1 MVLNFVIKINFTLF
15 HFNNIIKLGDIMIE
29 IKYLT
34 DEFESLA
41 DLILECFPDVNTKE
55 KLTLALKNSP
65 YLSLIA
71 VKDHNVVGHIMIDIR
86 NDVVKN
92 KTIFYLHYVCVSAQE
107 RNQGIGTALLK
118 KVEELAKEKNVNSIE
133 FTSNKRR
140 LAAHN
145 LYLKNN
151 YLVRDTTYFHKEI

>member
-1 MVLNFVIKINFTLF
+1 ML
-15 HFNNIIKLGDIMIE
+15 E

-41 DLILECFPDVNTKE
+41 NLILECFPNINTKE
-55 KLTLALKNSP
+55 NIIEALKNSP

-71 VKDHNVVGHIMIDIR
+71 VKNDNVIGHIMIDIKT
-86 NDVVKN
+86 DIIKN
-92 KTIFYLHYVCVSAQE
+92 KTVFYLNYVCVASSE
-107 RNQGIGTALLK
+107 RNRGIGTILLK
-118 KVEELAKEKNVNSIE
+118 KVEEIAKEKNAKRVE

-140 LAAHN
+140 LAAHS

-151 YLVRDTTYFHKEI
+151 YLVKDTTYFYKEI

>member
-1 MVLNFVIKINFTLF
+1 MF
-15 HFNNIIKLGDIMIE
+15 E

-41 DLILECFPDVNTKE
+41 NLILECFPNINTKE
-55 KLTLALKNSP
+55 IIIEALKNSP

-71 VKDHNVVGHIMIDIR
+71 VKNDNVIGHIMIDIKT
-86 NDVVKN
+86 DIIKN
-92 KTIFYLHYVCVSAQE
+92 KTVFYLNYVCVASSE
-107 RNQGIGTALLK
+107 RNRGIGTILLK
-118 KVEELAKEKNVNSIE
+118 KVEEIAKEKNANLIE

-140 LAAHN
+140 LAAHS

-151 YLVRDTTYFHKEI
+151 YLVKDTTYFYKEI

>member
-1 MVLNFVIKINFTLF
+1 ML
-15 HFNNIIKLGDIMIE
+15 E

-41 DLILECFPDVNTKE
+41 NLILECFPNINTKE
-55 KLTLALKNSP
+55 NIIEALKNSP

-71 VKDHNVVGHIMIDIR
+71 VKNDNVIGHIMIDIKT
-86 NDVVKN
+86 DIIKN
-92 KTIFYLHYVCVSAQE
+92 KTVFYLNYVCVASSE
-107 RNQGIGTALLK
+107 RNRGIGTILLK
-118 KVEELAKEKNVNSIE
+118 KVEEIAKEKNANLIE

-140 LAAHN
+140 LAAHS

-151 YLVRDTTYFHKEI
+151 YLVKDTTYFYKEI

>member
-1 MVLNFVIKINFTLF
+1 MYVLHHRN
-15 HFNNIIKLGDIMIE
+15 E
-29 IKYLT
+29 IKEL
-34 DEFESLA
+34 
-41 DLILECFPDVNTKE
+41 V
-55 KLTLALKNSP
+55 
-65 YLSLIA
+65 
-71 VKDHNVVGHIMIDIR
+71 H
-86 NDVVKN
+86 
-92 KTIFYLHYVCVSAQE
+92 Q
-107 RNQGIGTALLK
+107 LLK

>member
-1 MVLNFVIKINFTLF
+1 MF
-15 HFNNIIKLGDIMIE
+15 E

-41 DLILECFPDVNTKE
+41 NLILECFPNINTKE
-55 KLTLALKNSP
+55 NIIEALKNSP

-71 VKDHNVVGHIMIDIR
+71 VKNDNVIGHIMIDIKT
-86 NDVVKN
+86 DIIKN
-92 KTIFYLHYVCVSAQE
+92 KTVFYLNYVCVASSE
-107 RNQGIGTALLK
+107 RNRGIGTILLK
-118 KVEELAKEKNVNSIE
+118 KVEEIAKEKNANSIE

-140 LAAHN
+140 LAAHS

-151 YLVRDTTYFHKEI
+151 YLVKDTTYFYKEI

>member
-1 MVLNFVIKINFTLF
+1 ML
-15 HFNNIIKLGDIMIE
+15 E

-41 DLILECFPDVNTKE
+41 NLILECFPNINTKE
-55 KLTLALKNSP
+55 NIIEALKNSP

-71 VKDHNVVGHIMIDIR
+71 VKNDNVIGHIMIDIKT
-86 NDVVKN
+86 DIIKN
-92 KTIFYLHYVCVSAQE
+92 KTVFYLNYVCVASSE
-107 RNQGIGTALLK
+107 RNRGIGTILLK
-118 KVEELAKEKNVNSIE
+118 KVEEIAKEKNANSIE

-140 LAAHN
+140 LAAHS

-151 YLVRDTTYFHKEI
+151 YLVKDTTYFYKEI